1 MNTNLSLKRLV
12 GFFLWLCVISHLI
25 ADISLAAQFKVFRV
39 TDGDTIKVR
48 SSSGE
53 TTIILVG
60 IDAPEVSHK
69 KGEPGQP
76 FSQQATKYLAGMV
89 LNKRVDIP
97 SVPVVAYKS
106 EKAKLHYAFVYDEED
121 RVLYLCD
128 LAAPTSKQFEEATRF
143 LDGLFYSQL
152 EAQNCDTWTECVTD
166 YVQEVRRRAACL
178 GYTLRADQ
186 EKAFERMFT
195 IGEGVDSG
203 RIPREDGLAEI
214 KEALY
219 VYTTPRDASV
229 KGE

>member
-89 LNKRVDIP
+89 LNKRVDIREYGHDRYGRTLA
-97 SVPVVAYKS
+97 VV
-106 EKAKLHYAFVYDEED
+106 
-121 RVLYLCD
+121 
-128 LAAPTSKQFEEATRF
+128 F
-143 LDGLFYSQL
+143 LDGKNGNLEMVKMGFAEVYRGEHAKGFDPSSYL
-152 EAQNCDTWTECVTD
+152 EAERKARAERRGMWNQGDK
-166 YVQEVRRRAACL
+166 YVSPSDWRRAE
-178 GYTLRADQ
+178 RAQ
-186 EKAFERMFT
+186 
-195 IGEGVDSG
+195 
-203 RIPREDGLAEI
+203 
-214 KEALY
+214 
-219 VYTTPRDASV
+219 
-229 KGE
+229 